1 MQNHRYL
8 ILFISAIITI
18 FGFLIAATS
27 VSAATQE
34 KVLASFDGT
43 NGFIP
48 IAGLVFDASGNL
60 YGTTFSG
67 GTNNLGAVFEV
78 VHGRGGEWTKRT
90 LYNFCSAT
98 GCVDGTNPQGGLVVD
113 KAGNLYGTAA
123 TGGGNGFGAVFELVK
138 GRHGKW
144 KEKVLHNFN
153 FDGADGYYPLSSL
166 IFDSA
171 GNLDGTTEW
180 GGAYNSGTVFSLT
193 KVAGHGW
200 TEQIMYSFNDNGEDG
215 YAPYASVIFD
225 KAGNLYGTT
234 ALGGASG
241 TGCGGQGCGTV
252 FELTL
257 GSNGNWIEAV
267 LHSFMDDGK
276 SGFKPWGGVVIDGSG
291 NLYGTTNAGG
301 PVSAGCGNGGCG
313 VVFELTPL
321 GGGNWS
327 EKVLHHF
334 QDDGSDGYGSV
345 AGLALDAKGNLYG
358 TTYYGGA
365 YNDGIA
371 FEVVPAK
378 KRWIE
383 KVLHTFDWSLTV
395 KDGSSPGSGLIFDS
409 SGNLYGTT
417 ENGGDY
423 DQGAVIEITP

>member
-1 MQNHRYL
+1 
-8 ILFISAIITI
+8 
-18 FGFLIAATS
+18 
-27 VSAATQE
+27 
-34 KVLASFDGT
+34 
-43 NGFIP
+43 
-48 IAGLVFDASGNL
+48 
-60 YGTTFSG
+60 
-67 GTNNLGAVFEV
+67 
-78 VHGRGGEWTKRT
+78 
-90 LYNFCSAT
+90 
-98 GCVDGTNPQGGLVVD
+98 
-113 KAGNLYGTAA
+113 
-123 TGGGNGFGAVFELVK
+123 
-138 GRHGKW
+138 
-144 KEKVLHNFN
+144 
-153 FDGADGYYPLSSL
+153 
-166 IFDSA
+166 
-171 GNLDGTTEW
+171 
-180 GGAYNSGTVFSLT
+180 
-193 KVAGHGW
+193 
-200 TEQIMYSFNDNGEDG
+200 
-215 YAPYASVIFD
+215 
-225 KAGNLYGTT
+225 
-234 ALGGASG
+234 
-241 TGCGGQGCGTV
+241 V